1 MISTHPTPNRHPIG
15 DEFLVD
21 YAAGTAPE
29 PIAVL
34 VATHVALNPGSRRT
48 LTQLEATGG
57 ALLEDIAPA
66 PVAADALER
75 LLDRLGPQ
83 DAATPKANIGS
94 PGLPAPLRAYLPD
107 GPEAL
112 SWKPVARGISEAVV
126 PCGET
131 SEYKL
136 SLLRIAPDRSIPRH
150 THNGPELVLVLEGG
164 FTDEHGHYLRGDV
177 CVADETVK
185 HRPVADPDGDCL
197 CLSVTRGPI
206 RFTGILGA
214 ILNRFVPG

>member
-1 MISTHPTPNRHPIG
+1 MISAHPTPNRHPVG

-48 LTQLEATGG
+48 LAQLEAAGG
-57 ALLEDIAPA
+57 ALLEDIAPT
-66 PVAADALER
+66 PVAADAFVR

-83 DAATPKANIGS
+83 DGARPKTNIGS
-94 PGLPAPLRAYLPD
+94 GLPGPLRAYLPD

-112 SWKPVARGISEAVV
+112 SWTSVARGISEAVV

-136 SLLRIAPDRSIPRH
+136 SLLRIEPNRSIPRH

-164 FTDEHGHYLRGDV
+164 FSDEHGHYLRGDV